1 MTRAMPTMDD
11 SVLNMTP
18 MIDIVFQLILFFL
31 LSLKFKSLDFRFDSE
46 LPKGIG
52 FQKTSL
58 PAEPPPRLSVALY
71 RLDEIDPAKAR
82 TKMKFA
88 GSEWI
93 VPDVASYDERDKTFA
108 ALRERLKQVSRA
120 TSIVAGEIK
129 TPLPSGA
136 AVPHAD
142 VMKVLDA
149 FIEAEIAD
157 VKFQGAPS
165 PVPGRH

>member
-1 MTRAMPTMDD
+1 MDD
-11 SVLNMTP
+11 SMLNMTP
-18 MIDIVFQLILFFL
+18 MIDVVFQLILFFL
-31 LSLKFKSLDFRFDSE
+31 FSLKFKSLDYRFESE
-46 LPKGIG
+46 LPKNVGPHE
-52 FQKTSL
+52 TSL
-58 PAEPPPRLSVALY
+58 PAEVVPRLSVALY

-88 GSEWI
+88 GAEWI

-108 ALRERLKQVSRA
+108 SLREKLRQVSRA
-120 TSIVAGEIK
+120 TSVFEGEIK

-149 FIEAEIAD
+149 FIEAEIAN
-157 VKFQGAPS
+157 VKFEGAAS
-165 PVPGRH
+165 PLPGRH